1 MAEPSLETPTE
12 AGPLEGWPRYL
23 LWVIGAVTILNGV
36 GMYVVPQDWFL
47 AVPGVPETG
56 PFNGHFVRDVGAAYV
71 ASGTAVILAV
81 QIRAAQLP
89 LLIVASIFSGGHALR
104 HVVEWGTVEGA
115 RHNWPADATAV
126 VMPALIVLIATAVV
140 WRNHNA
146 EN

>member
-1 MAEPSLETPTE
+1 MPEPSSEPQVG
-12 AGPLEGWPRYL
+12 AGSLDGWPTYL

-115 RHNWPADATAV
+115 RHNWPADAAAV
-126 VMPALIVLIATAVV
+126 VLPALIVLIATVVV
-140 WRNHNA
+140 WRERNVQN
-146 EN
+146 